1 LTGFTV
7 LAVSFRYTHI
17 SGPGEKKCDQFGLS
31 LRRTSQAVGRG
42 ARAAL
47 RHRAIS
53 AKFAACLLVT
63 LAVMAPIRATAGRV
77 SLQMAGRALICLKVN
92 DANATSTSFDVPAGP
107 TRDFDL
113 SRQIVTGI

>member
-31 LRRTSQAVGRG
+31 LRRTSQALGRG

-77 SLQMAGRALICLKVN
+77 SLQMTGRALISLKVN
-92 DANATSTSFDVPAGP
+92 DANAIPASFDPRLP
-107 TRDFDL
+107 DPRDVL
-113 SRQIVTGI
+113 ACLARS